1 MAACTT
7 GFPVVENK
15 EATTM
20 NGKMTA
26 LYVRLSRD
34 DEQQGESNSI
44 VNQKSILAKYAEEN
58 HLLNTRFFV
67 DDGWSGTDFNRPGWL
82 EMMAAIESLGNR

>member
-1 MAACTT
+1 MATCTT

-20 NGKMTA
+20 NGKITA

-58 HLLNTRFFV
+58 HFPNT
-67 DDGWSGTDFNRPGWL
+67 
-82 EMMAAIESLGNR
+82 